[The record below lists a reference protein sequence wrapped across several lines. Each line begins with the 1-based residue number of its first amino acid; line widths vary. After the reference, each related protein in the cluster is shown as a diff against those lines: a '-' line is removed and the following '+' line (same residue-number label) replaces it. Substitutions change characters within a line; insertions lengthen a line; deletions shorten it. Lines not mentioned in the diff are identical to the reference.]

1 MGSAAVLL
9 GVLLLTISAGP
20 LFAQTAEPEPDPAS
34 PTAPAV
40 PAAGLPGIYECQGIS
55 ADGRA
60 YRGAVIIQPDGNRFV
75 LQWYVGP
82 KLTAVGVGIR
92 GDNVLAVSFFGAE
105 AGGVVLYRID
115 GARLIGHWSAPITAG
130 QVFEETLTRV
140 ADAPPPDAA
149 PPASAPPKPR
159 PSSPRL
165 SGNTRGA

>member
-9 GVLLLTISAGP
+9 GVVLVTISAGP
-20 LFAQTAEPEPDPAS
+20 LFAQTAEP
-34 PTAPAV
+34 APAAPSAPV
-40 PAAGLPGIYECQGIS
+40 TGLPGVYECQGVG

-60 YRGAVIIQPDGNRFV
+60 YRGAVLIEPDGNRFV

-82 KLTAVGVGIR
+82 KLTAIGLGIR
-92 GDNVLAVSFFGAE
+92 EGNMLAVSFVGPD

-115 GARLIGHWSAPITAG
+115 GARLIGQWSAPVTAG

-140 ADAPPPDAA
+140 ADTPPAAA

-165 SGNTRGA
+165 SGKTRPV

>member
-1 MGSAAVLL
+1 M
-9 GVLLLTISAGP
+9 LTLSAGP
-20 LFAQTAEPEPDPAS
+20 LFAQTADSEPAPAAEA
-34 PTAPAV
+34 PAADAPAV
-40 PAAGLPGIYECQGIS
+40 TVAGLSGIYECQGIS

-82 KLTAVGVGIR
+82 KLSAVGVGIR
-92 GDNVLAVSFFGAE
+92 GDNMLAVSFFGAE

-115 GARLIGHWSAPITAG
+115 GTRLIGQWSAPVTAG

-140 ADAPPPDAA
+140 ADVPPADAA
-149 PPASAPPKPR
+149 PPASAPPKTR
-159 PSSPRL
+159 PSAPRL